1 MSLRPITRILMLT
14 IVALLSFSQANSQ
27 TYVPKEKTIGIEVGY
42 NSHNKSALT
51 GIAFSYRFNRYFRL
65 APNVQYVFRN
75 NNTDGFS
82 INIDGQVP
90 FGLKNV
96 PIEIYPIFGVNYSSW
111 NNKSTKFERDF
122 SDDVST
128 RENNFG
134 LNLGGGVGVK
144 CSGHL
149 RLFVNGRY
157 TFVRHFGTAM
167 VAAGILYSF

>member
-1 MSLRPITRILMLT
+1 M
-14 IVALLSFSQANSQ
+14 
-27 TYVPKEKTIGIEVGY
+27 
-42 NSHNKSALT
+42 
-51 GIAFSYRFNRYFRL
+51 
-65 APNVQYVFRN
+65 
-75 NNTDGFS
+75 
-82 INIDGQVP
+82 
-90 FGLKNV
+90 